1 LGGWVLIKFGDLEI
15 GGEGV
20 LRKNIILQVI
30 ICTMLACSIPSESFV
45 QAKELQIDTGTS
57 IIDEKDIVETNQTET
72 VSETSAFA
80 VKQSTQGKKQ
90 ILDTGYDFHDYI
102 NILLYWDNMIKK
114 SIFSSTNDSQKEY
127 PAEITEEYKSLLER
141 RDSIL
146 KNINNTTVTDA
157 TYSDLS
163 SMSLTEGD
171 LTSVTKSTYG
181 DLTGDNKEIRLLIND
196 YKDTFRKYVLN
207 IDTSIQKKQKLS
219 FANKHFQKILPSSP
233 INQNLTFE
241 FGKEIE
247 ISEPNSSPEGTVIGF
262 AYFLPPYSPFDTYV
276 GEAIVKDGY
285 LKISLPTGLD
295 QDINEPGH
303 WHFRFLELG
312 EERIISVVSNK
323 IPFNKTSTVNL
334 AVGDITFLT
343 FEPTKT
349 GEYTFSIDIP
359 ENNLRLKVTSV
370 DVRSFSD
377 NYEKI
382 PLVGKIVRNPIS
394 TTFRVNLTAGE
405 VYKFKVETE
414 NIANAPKDGTVSSA
428 VFVGENPRVR
438 HATYTY
444 DNANRLV
451 SIRYDNGYEVR
462 YKYTKN
468 GNLRSKTLLRP
479 DEQ

>member
-1 LGGWVLIKFGDLEI
+1 M
-15 GGEGV
+15 
-20 LRKNIILQVI
+20 RKNIILKAI
-30 ICTMLACSIPSESFV
+30 MCTMLACSIPSESFI
-45 QAKELQIDTGTS
+45 QAKESQIDTGTS
-57 IIDEKDIVETNQTET
+57 IIDEKEIVKTNQTET
-72 VSETSAFA
+72 ASETSAFA
-80 VKQSTQGKKQ
+80 DKQSTHGKKQ
-90 ILDTGYDFHDYI
+90 ILDAGYDFYDYI

-114 SIFSSTNDSQKEY
+114 SIFSSMNQSQIEY
-127 PAEITEEYKSLLER
+127 PAEITEKYKSLLER

-146 KNINNTTVTDA
+146 KNVNNTTVTDA

-207 IDTSIQKKQKLS
+207 MDTSIQKEQKLS
-219 FANKHFQKILPSSP
+219 FANKQIQKILPSSP

-247 ISEPNSSPEGTVIGF
+247 ISEPNSSPEGTVVGF

-276 GEAIVKDGY
+276 GEAVVKGGY

-295 QDINEPGH
+295 HEINEPGH
-303 WHFRFLELG
+303 WHFRSLELG
-312 EERIISVVSNK
+312 GERIISVVSNK
-323 IPFNKTSTVNL
+323 LSSNKTSTVNL

-349 GEYTFSIDIP
+349 GEYTFKIDIP
-359 ENNLRLKVTSV
+359 KNIRLKVTSV
-370 DVRSFSD
+370 RPFSD
-377 NYEKI
+377 NRKKI
-382 PLVGKIVRNPIS
+382 PLTGGIVRSSIS
-394 TTFRVNLTAGE
+394 TIFKVNLTAGE
-405 VYKFKVETE
+405 VYKIEVETE

-428 VFVGENPRVR
+428 IIVGEYAR

-444 DNANRLV
+444 DNANRLL

-462 YKYTKN
+462 YHYTEN
-468 GNLRSKTLLRP
+468 GNLRSKTLLSP
-479 DEQ
+479 DEQK